1 MDAYLHEKQI
11 RLNCDGGATN
21 VDVDFLVDDVTKHA
35 SSLCCRMGGAMDC
48 GVEPSNDT
56 RSVMLKGDFSFMRG
70 VGTYLN
76 FLALGALQHRA
87 PLCTL

>member
-35 SSLCCRMGGAMDC
+35 SSLCCRMGGAMHC
-48 GVEPSNDT
+48 GVEPSNEH
-56 RSVMLKGDFSFMRG
+56 G
-70 VGTYLN
+70 V
-76 FLALGALQHRA
+76 
-87 PLCTL
+87 